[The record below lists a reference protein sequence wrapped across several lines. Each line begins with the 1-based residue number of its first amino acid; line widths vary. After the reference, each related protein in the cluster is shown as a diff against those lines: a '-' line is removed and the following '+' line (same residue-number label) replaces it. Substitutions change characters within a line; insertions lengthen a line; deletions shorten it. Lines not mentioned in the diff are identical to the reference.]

1 MKLAKKK
8 DKAKVVAIL
17 EKSFAENK
25 TLLFLTRRR
34 RHIHKIAEYAFD
46 YALRRKGVFLSDSG
60 NGVAICYQY
69 NRKNKDW
76 LDYFYEIKLFFR
88 ALSLKRVHKI
98 IAHTKKIENTR
109 PKDGNFLYFW
119 FFGARP
125 ESLKQ
130 NSAKELYLSILKL
143 AKKKQLN
150 IYAETT
156 ILKNKN
162 VYERFGFEVYKQWFN
177 PDSGF
182 NVWFMRKLVV

>member
-1 MKLAKKK
+1 MKQAKKT

-17 EKSFAENK
+17 EKSFAENN
-25 TLLFLTRRR
+25 TLLFLTREKNRIR
-34 RHIHKIAEYAFD
+34 KIAEYAFD
-46 YALRRKGVFLSDSG
+46 YAIRRKGVFLSDSE
-60 NGVAICYQY
+60 NGVAICYEY
-69 NRKNKDW
+69 NRKKKD
-76 LDYFYEIKLFFR
+76 LIDYFYELKLFFS

-98 IAHTKKIENTR
+98 LAHTKKIENSR

-119 FFGARP
+119 FFGAKP
-125 ESLKQ
+125 ESLKH
-130 NSAKELYLSILKL
+130 NSAKELYLNILKL

-177 PDSGF
+177 PDTGF
-182 NVWFMRKLVV
+182 NVWFMRKIIV